1 MTQSA
6 AMNGVMVAGVGN
18 IFLADDGFGVE
29 VARRLRGETFPPGV
43 EVEDYGIRGMHLAF
57 QLLEGYDTL
66 ILIDAVQRGDEPG
79 TIYVIEHDLEH
90 EPVNPATDAHT
101 MNPEAVLATLAALGG
116 RVRRVLVVGC
126 EPADLVERIGLSEV
140 MSRAVDEAMSV
151 VRKIIDEVTI
161 DRIETTK
168 GVRTNV

>member
-1 MTQSA
+1 MTQ
-6 AMNGVMVAGVGN
+6 GVTTKRVMVAGVGN

-29 VARRLRGETFPPGV
+29 VARRLSGEKFPPGV

-66 ILIDAVQRGDEPG
+66 VLIDAVNRGDQPG
-79 TIYVIEHDLEH
+79 TIFVIELDLEN
-90 EPVNPATDAHT
+90 EPVTPATDAHS
-101 MNPEAVLATLAALGG
+101 MNPEAVLSTLAALGG
-116 RVRRVLVVGC
+116 RVGRVLVVGC

-140 MSRAVDEAMSV
+140 VSRAVDEAVSV
-151 VRKIIDEVTI
+151 VRKLIDEVTV

-168 GVRTNV
+168 GVRANV

>member
-1 MTQSA
+1 
-6 AMNGVMVAGVGN
+6 MNRVMVAGVGN

-29 VARRLRGETFPPGV
+29 VARRLGGETFPSGV

-66 ILIDAVQRGDEPG
+66 ILIDAVQRGDRPG
-79 TIYVIEHDLEH
+79 TIYVIEPDLER

-126 EPADLVERIGLSEV
+126 EPAELVERIGLSEV
-140 MSRAVDEAMSV
+140 VSRAIDDAMSL
-151 VRKIIDEVTI
+151 VRELINEVI
-161 DRIETTK
+161 ADRIETTK